1 MRKVYHG
8 ILLQAQE
15 GILVWL
21 IALHLGTP
29 GGKQLP
35 VLWLVC
41 RTRRALVGNA
51 IKHRGECI
59 VCKADVIVFEPA
71 PLVVAAGTAL
81 FAGCNAT
88 SGCKSALS
96 FFRLL

>member
-29 GGKQLP
+29 EGKHSSLLW
-35 VLWLVC
+35 VEDRTWLV
-41 RTRRALVGNA
+41 
-51 IKHRGECI
+51 
-59 VCKADVIVFEPA
+59 
-71 PLVVAAGTAL
+71 
-81 FAGCNAT
+81 
-88 SGCKSALS
+88 
-96 FFRLL
+96 

>member
-29 GGKQLP
+29 GGKQSSL
-35 VLWLVC
+35 LWLEDRIWLMKFHVMDFITSIHL
-41 RTRRALVGNA
+41 RTFVILSAEPRCEINIRTSGNGPEMKDHDSLHA
-51 IKHRGECI
+51 NQWH
-59 VCKADVIVFEPA
+59 
-71 PLVVAAGTAL
+71 PLVL
-81 FAGCNAT
+81 
-88 SGCKSALS
+88 
-96 FFRLL
+96 

>member
-29 GGKQLP
+29 GGKQSS
-35 VLWLVC
+35 VLWLEDRVWLIQFHLIDLITSIHLQTFVILSAEPRC
-41 RTRRALVGNA
+41 EINIRTSDNG
-51 IKHRGECI
+51 GEMKDHDWPQAKQWHHI
-59 VCKADVIVFEPA
+59 V
-71 PLVVAAGTAL
+71 L
-81 FAGCNAT
+81 
-88 SGCKSALS
+88 
-96 FFRLL
+96 